1 MASELPALR
10 NFLNL
15 IEAKIDITEPAVMED
30 DCAVVRLAPA
40 KGGLV
45 GLDADTGRPMRVG
58 WRYPTI
64 NEKPVIIN
72 MGNKQTVIKPP
83 PPPPPS
89 PPQLPETASEVVDLY
104 NDMLTA
110 STAPEEP
117 VVEPGW
123 PEPPRT
129 RFRLVDT

>member
-1 MASELPALR
+1 
-10 NFLNL
+10 
-15 IEAKIDITEPAVMED
+15 
-30 DCAVVRLAPA
+30 
-40 KGGLV
+40 
-45 GLDADTGRPMRVG
+45 MRVG